1 MTDDYGAQWRASSH
15 EAVQY
20 SEDLPECFLVL
31 PEPIDGAVAQGCAT
45 KITISINLGEK
56 NSITITDNGKGI
68 TNTERLLTWASKT
81 STDVHHRYG
90 HGSKKFLSKWN
101 KNYNCKWYVRFRT
114 CDKKKRSGSLFTY
127 NGPFKGPTMMADEDE
142 IDETILMPSGLEW
155 YIEFDIATL
164 GSITTPQKIF
174 DVVKE
179 LLRTRYSRKY
189 FDKTEFIINISQGD
203 VLLTESS
210 KLANWKTF
218 QECIQDEVLNGNA
231 SIIHQYTV
239 EEDGLIM
246 KYNQYEFTVYGKSKE
261 YTLNKEFPIFGH
273 KNQACTRLHIALE
286 GRTIELA
293 PVWKFYSGKGTSHN
307 SINGRFAFVNF
318 EGDYTKMPTP
328 CTTKVSFYENCPN
341 YIKYISIIKDHND
354 LPECKCVPKKEEK
367 KEEKKPIIKLK
378 KETQNI
384 VNIIKDISN
393 KEPPVEKP
401 KEEKLKEEKPKEE
414 KPKEENPKEEIK
426 PKQKIPAKVR
436 NDVWNTYIGHGIAQH
451 KCLCC
456 KKTTIHNT
464 EFECGHVKSEAKN
477 GGQEITNLRPIC
489 SSCNKSMG
497 TTNMIEFVKKHGY
510 YIG

>member
-1 MTDDYGAQWRASSH
+1 
-15 EAVQY
+15 
-20 SEDLPECFLVL
+20 
-31 PEPIDGAVAQGCAT
+31 
-45 KITISINLGEK
+45 
-56 NSITITDNGKGI
+56 
-68 TNTERLLTWASKT
+68 
-81 STDVHHRYG
+81 
-90 HGSKKFLSKWN
+90 
-101 KNYNCKWYVRFRT
+101 
-114 CDKKKRSGSLFTY
+114 
-127 NGPFKGPTMMADEDE
+127 
-142 IDETILMPSGLEW
+142 
-155 YIEFDIATL
+155 
-164 GSITTPQKIF
+164 
-174 DVVKE
+174 VKE

-189 FDKTEFIINISQGD
+189 FDKTEFIIKISQGD

-218 QECIQDEVLNGNA
+218 QECIQEEVINGNA
-231 SIIHQYTV
+231 SIIHQYIV

-354 LPECKCVPKKEEK
+354 LPECKCVPKKEEN
-367 KEEKKPIIKLK
+367 KEEKKPTIKLK
-378 KETQNI
+378 QGTQNI
-384 VNIIKDISN
+384 VNIIRDISD
-393 KEPPVEKP
+393 KEPVVVKPPVEKLPVDKLPVDKPPVEKP
-401 KEEKLKEEKPKEE
+401 VVTKPPVEK
-414 KPKEENPKEEIK
+414 PKEEIK

-436 NDVWNTYIGHGIAQH
+436 NDVWNTYIGDGIAQH
-451 KCLCC
+451 KCLSC
-456 KKTTIHNT
+456 KKTTIRNI
-464 EFECGHVKSEAKN
+464 EFECGHVISEAKN

-497 TTNMIEFVKKHGY
+497 TTNMIDFVKKHGY